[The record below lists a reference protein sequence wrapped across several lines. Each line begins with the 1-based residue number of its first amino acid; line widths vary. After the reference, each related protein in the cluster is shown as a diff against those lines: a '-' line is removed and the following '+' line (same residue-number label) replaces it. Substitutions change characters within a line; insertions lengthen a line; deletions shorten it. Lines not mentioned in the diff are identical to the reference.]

1 MKNLLN
7 KKEAAERLRISVRTL
22 DSLRQRGNLPSHTIG
37 NQVRFDE
44 TELEKWALGRDR
56 SNDSNEKEGGAN
68 GTK

>member
-44 TELEKWALGRDR
+44 TELDKWALGRDR